1 MTLHVLNL
9 TPHHLVVFN
18 EHNEPFVDR
27 APDGPPARVEE
38 VRSGVVATP
47 TDLGE
52 LPFLDVAYADE
63 VSGLPAPQPDVRYLV
78 SRVTAAALI
87 GRRDDLL
94 FPVDEVR
101 NEQGMPIG
109 CRALGRFVPLAEIE
123 VPGAPAPVSHT
134 PAPVRLPEE

>member
-1 MTLHVLNL
+1 MTVRIVNL
-9 TPHHLVVFN
+9 TPHALVVFDDDGPRV
-18 EHNEPFVDR
+18 EK

-38 VRSGVVATP
+38 VRSAVAVLQ

-52 LPFLDVAYADE
+52 LPLVDVAYADHF
-63 VSGLPAPQPDVRYLV
+63 SGLPDPEPGIRYLV

-101 NEQGMPIG
+101 DERGAPIG
-109 CRALGRFVPLAEIE
+109 CRALGRFCPPQE
-123 VPGAPAPVSHT
+123 V
-134 PAPVRLPEE
+134 